1 MSKNNVTASVAEKMK
16 KIQIGDKTRDYLVLW
31 GQLQDVHQRFIDLLS
46 RDFGQE
52 MAEEMTM
59 NGFVECVGKMG
70 DKITDAMRQV
80 MVMHVD
86 TNEPE
91 L

>member
-1 MSKNNVTASVAEKMK
+1 MSKKNATASIAEKMK
-16 KIQIGDKTRDYLVLW
+16 KIQIGDQTRDYLVLW

-59 NGFVECVGKMG
+59 NGFVECIGKMG

-86 TNEPE
+86 INAPE

>member
-80 MVMHVD
+80 IVIHVD

>member
-16 KIQIGDKTRDYLVLW
+16 KIQIGDQTRDYLVLW

>member
-80 MVMHVD
+80 IVMHVD

>member
-1 MSKNNVTASVAEKMK
+1 MSKKNVTASIAEKMK
-16 KIQIGDKTRDYLVLW
+16 KIQIGDQTRDYLVLW

>member
-16 KIQIGDKTRDYLVLW
+16 KIQIGDQTRDYLVLW
-31 GQLQDVHQRFIDLLS
+31 GQLQDIHQRFIDLLS

>member
-1 MSKNNVTASVAEKMK
+1 MSKNNVTASIAEKMK
-16 KIQIGDKTRDYLVLW
+16 KIQIGDQTRDYLVLW

>member
-1 MSKNNVTASVAEKMK
+1 MSKNNVTASIAEKMK
-16 KIQIGDKTRDYLVLW
+16 KIQIGDQTRDYLVLW

-46 RDFGQE
+46 RDFGQG

>member
-1 MSKNNVTASVAEKMK
+1 MSKNNVTASIAEKMK
-16 KIQIGDKTRDYLVLW
+16 KIQIGDQTRDYLVLW

-59 NGFVECVGKMG
+59 NGFVECIGKMG

-86 TNEPE
+86 INAPE

>member
-1 MSKNNVTASVAEKMK
+1 MSKKNATASIAEKMK
-16 KIQIGDKTRDYLVLW
+16 KIQIGDQTRDYLVLW

-46 RDFGQE
+46 RDF
-52 MAEEMTM
+52 EMTM
-59 NGFVECVGKMG
+59 NGFVECIGKMG

-86 TNEPE
+86 INAPE

>member
-59 NGFVECVGKMG
+59 NGFVECVGKME

>member
-1 MSKNNVTASVAEKMK
+1 MSKKNVTASIAEKMK
-16 KIQIGDKTRDYLVLW
+16 KIQIGDQTRDYLVLW

-80 MVMHVD
+80 MIMHVD